1 MYLPTPNPIQ
11 SDHLLLM
18 KQQQQRQRQRQQRQP
33 LITMKRKKKSVC
45 FFGVVFVKPYE
56 KASSQEAV
64 DIWYTDED
72 MALFK
77 KEGRDMTVSYRNLT
91 TSTTHNNT
99 KKDDNEKDNKDL
111 SMYRGFEYGSIRRQK
126 HKIVANRCVLYAQRQ
141 GMTARH
147 IASVYRKANGWFT
160 DVAFLQAVHD
170 CIELYDD
177 TNNNS
182 NGSGTVNKN
191 NKGPP
196 PQQEMMR
203 MTTTLPSVA
212 AMIPPRLFP
221 FAMKSALALR
231 KTTTGNKRTT
241 STPTTTTN
249 NIVTSIDDQKRR
261 KRQRRALF
269 LLK

>member
-18 KQQQQRQRQRQQRQP
+18 KQQQRQ
-33 LITMKRKKKSVC
+33 TMKRKKKSVC

-64 DIWYTDED
+64 DIWYTDDE

-91 TSTTHNNT
+91 STNNNN
-99 KKDDNEKDNKDL
+99 KKDIKDKDL

-126 HKIVANRCVLYAQRQ
+126 HKIVSNRCVLYAQRQ

-170 CIELYDD
+170 CLEIYDEDDD
-177 TNNNS
+177 TN
-182 NGSGTVNKN
+182 SGTVKK
-191 NKGPP
+191 NKGPQ
-196 PQQEMMR
+196 QQEMM
-203 MTTTLPSVA
+203 TLPSVA

-231 KTTTGNKRTT
+231 KTTGKRTT
-241 STPTTTTN
+241 TTT

>member
-1 MYLPTPNPIQ
+1 MFLPTTTHIQ
-11 SDHLLLM
+11 SNHLLLM
-18 KQQQQRQRQRQQRQP
+18 KQQQRQP
-33 LITMKRKKKSVC
+33 LITRKKKSVC

-64 DIWYTDED
+64 DIWYNDDD
-72 MALFK
+72 MATFK

-91 TSTTHNNT
+91 STHNNT
-99 KKDDNEKDNKDL
+99 KKEKDKDL

-126 HKIVANRCVLYAQRQ
+126 HKIVSNRCVLYAQRQ
-141 GMTARH
+141 GMNARH

-170 CIELYDD
+170 CIEIYDDDD
-177 TNNNS
+177 TN
-182 NGSGTVNKN
+182 SGTVNNK
-191 NKGPP
+191 NKGP
-196 PQQEMMR
+196 QQQDMM
-203 MTTTLPSVA
+203 TLPSVA

-231 KTTTGNKRTT
+231 KTTGKRTT
-241 STPTTTTN
+241 PKTS
-249 NIVTSIDDQKRR
+249 IVTSVDDQKRR